1 MLLCRL
7 QTLEMHFPVA
17 DSDALACH
25 LNLPRCT
32 CSLDLCS
39 LVNSILYA
47 ENVSVFN
54 RTHLNYETILKP
66 SDRRQIRQNLHFF
79 GQQLACNIFF
89 SVLPPLSTVLF
100 SGLASPAAVV
110 NKLQMCFGHPVDFHS
125 SCRGEKTEE

>member
-1 MLLCRL
+1 MKPFWSH
-7 QTLEMHFPVA
+7 QTE
-17 DSDALACH
+17 DK
-25 LNLPRCT
+25 
-32 CSLDLCS
+32 LDK
-39 LVNSILYA
+39 IY
-47 ENVSVFN
+47 
-54 RTHLNYETILKP
+54 I
-66 SDRRQIRQNLHFF
+66 FF

>member
-39 LVNSILYA
+39 LVNSILDA
-47 ENVSVFN
+47 ANVSVFN

-100 SGLASPAAVV
+100 FWAGVSCCGGESTPNVLWSPSGLP
-110 NKLQMCFGHPVDFHS
+110 LLMQG
-125 SCRGEKTEE
+125 